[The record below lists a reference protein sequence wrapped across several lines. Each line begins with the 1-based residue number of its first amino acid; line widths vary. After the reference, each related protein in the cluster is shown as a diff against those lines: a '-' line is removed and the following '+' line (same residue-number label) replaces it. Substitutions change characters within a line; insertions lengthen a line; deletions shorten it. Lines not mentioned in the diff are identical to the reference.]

1 MNAYDV
7 KEILIDKN
15 AIAERV
21 DELIDA
27 IAEGAEPG
35 NLVVIG
41 ILKGSFMFLADL
53 MRSFHRHD
61 IRPRIDFI
69 TLSSYGAGTVSSGT
83 VTVIHD
89 IREDIAET
97 DILLVDDILDTGRT
111 LAFSKK
117 LFLQRGARSVQSCV
131 LLDKKVPR
139 AVEFEADYVGFA
151 IDDHFVVGYG
161 LDYNNYY
168 RELPHIAKLHP
179 INEEPQRCLPIDR
192 ELPEIVP
199 LAKAHAV
206 LNEGGLVIVP
216 TETVYGIA
224 CNPEVPGAMEKLI
237 AAKGR
242 DGDKPIARL
251 AADPQQVEDLAIHW
265 SRRLQSLAEKYW
277 PGALTI
283 VLETA
288 EGWTGFRVPNH
299 AVALQLARIC
309 RTPLALT
316 SANLSG
322 EPDTRTAQ
330 EAMASVEAD
339 LVLDS
344 GPSAEQAIP
353 STVVKVDGDRI
364 ECLRQGKIPF
374 EEIEYTFKHQDTKD
388 SKDLPL

>member
-1 MNAYDV
+1 MNAHNV

-15 AIAERV
+15 EIAERV

-27 IAEGAEPG
+27 IADGTNPR

-53 MRSFHRHD
+53 TRSFHRHNVH
-61 IRPRIDFI
+61 PRIDFL
-69 TLSSYGAGTVSSGT
+69 TLSSYGSGTVSSGT
-83 VTVIHD
+83 VSIIHD
-89 IREDIAET
+89 IREDIQEA

-111 LAFSKK
+111 LAFTKT
-117 LFLQRGARSVQSCV
+117 LLLERGARSVHTCV
-131 LLDKKVPR
+131 LLDKKAHR

-161 LDYNNYY
+161 LDYNNLY
-168 RELPHIAKLHP
+168 RELPHIAKL
-179 INEEPQRCLPIDR
+179 NLADKEPEPPHCLKIDR
-192 ELPEIVP
+192 EQPEITP
-199 LAKAHAV
+199 LAKAQNV
-206 LNEGGLVIVP
+206 LNEGGLVIIP

-224 CNPEVPGAMEKLI
+224 CNPEVPGALEKLI
-237 AAKGR
+237 SAKGR

-251 AADPQQVEDLAIHW
+251 AADPKQVARTAIGW
-265 SRRLQSLAEKYW
+265 NSGLQALAEKYW

-288 EGWTGFRVPNH
+288 EGWTGFRIPDH

-309 RTPLALT
+309 RSPLALT

-330 EAMASVEAD
+330 EAMDSVEAD
-339 LVLDS
+339 LALDS
-344 GPSAEQAIP
+344 GPSAEQAVP
-353 STVVKVDGDRI
+353 STVIKVDGDQI
-364 ECLRQGKIPF
+364 ECLREGKIPF
-374 EEIEYTFKHQDTKD
+374 AEIQAVFGNT
-388 SKDLPL
+388 